1 MFPGWQKASR
11 YCREETMSRHNRKT
25 KFAAALAIATLS
37 LSGAAFADPD
47 RGRTVTVSGYASD
60 HGPRY
65 DYARVLSADPI
76 VRYVTVTT
84 PVRDCWRDVEY
95 YTVNRPAPGVGAN
108 TVAGAVV
115 GGVIGNQFGSGR
127 GNDAAT
133 VAGALI
139 GAAIG
144 NEAGRNRHGYISER
158 YSRPVTRCE
167 TRIEERQEQRIDG
180 YRVTY
185 QYRGERYQTRMPYDP
200 GRELRIRVDIRP
212 AG

>member
-1 MFPGWQKASR
+1 
-11 YCREETMSRHNRKT
+11 MSRHNRKT

-37 LSGAAFADPD
+37 FSGAAFADHD
-47 RGRTVTVSGYASD
+47 RGRTVTVSGYAGN
-60 HGPRY
+60 HGARY
-65 DYARVLSADPI
+65 DYARVLSAEPI

-95 YTVNRPAPGVGAN
+95 YTVNRPAPGVGAS
-108 TVAGAVV
+108 TVAGAVI
-115 GGVIGNQFGSGR
+115 GGVIGHQFGSGR

-133 VAGALI
+133 AAGTII

-144 NEAGRNRHGYISER
+144 SEAGRNRHGYISER

-167 TRIEERQEQRIDG
+167 TRIEERQEERIDG

-200 GRELRIRVDIRP
+200 GRELRVRVDIRP